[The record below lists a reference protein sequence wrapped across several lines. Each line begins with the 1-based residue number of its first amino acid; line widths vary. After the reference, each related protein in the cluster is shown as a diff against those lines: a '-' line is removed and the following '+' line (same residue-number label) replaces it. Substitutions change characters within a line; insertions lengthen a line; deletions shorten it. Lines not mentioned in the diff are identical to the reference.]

1 MILYKVGWKIK
12 GLDNVDP
19 FCEVYVIAKNALDAT
34 SKVISFEKTCG
45 YNAVISSIDIIEET
59 NKVKRYEGVI
69 Y

>member
-19 FCEVYVIAKNALDAT
+19 FCEVYVIAKDALDTT
-34 SKVISFEKTCG
+34 SKVISFEKRLG
-45 YNAVISSIDIIEET
+45 FDAVITSLDI
-59 NKVKRYEGVI
+59 VKESQSLICLEQVI